1 VTVAGPGAL
10 SLEPYGELIADELNV
25 KEVQLVSEVGEVADH
40 VLQVNPST
48 LGPRLGS
55 ATQQVIRAVREGA
68 WTRTPEGDVEVAGHV
83 LGKED
88 YFLSLVPKDPEASRA
103 LPGNDLVV
111 SLSLEVTPELAREGL
126 ARDIVRQVQ
135 EARKTAG
142 LDVSDHIRLVLYFPP
157 HEPELRHAA
166 ERHRD
171 LIAGETLSDEV
182 VFADGPIVDS
192 FRATVADGRA
202 FHIGIVK
209 LPKGR

>member
-1 VTVAGPGAL
+1 
-10 SLEPYGELIADELNV
+10 V

-83 LGKED
+83 LGQED

-103 LPGNDLVV
+103 LPGNDRVV

-166 ERHRD
+166 EEHRD
-171 LIAGETLSDEV
+171 LIAGETLSDEI